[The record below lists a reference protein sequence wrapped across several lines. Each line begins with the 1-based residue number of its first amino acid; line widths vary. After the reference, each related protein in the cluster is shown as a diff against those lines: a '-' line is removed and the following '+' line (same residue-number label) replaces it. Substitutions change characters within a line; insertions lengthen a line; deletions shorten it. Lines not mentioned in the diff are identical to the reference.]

1 MFKPCLPSPRATL
14 LRLLSATGLVVA
26 LIAPAQAQPGAA
38 APSELFQALGGR
50 AGLVVLMDDF
60 MQRLLADPR
69 MRPFFE
75 EADQKNIKEKLV
87 LQLCEVS
94 GGPCKYDGKDMKKSH
109 EGVDIDKS
117 QFNALVEV
125 LQDTLSARGVPFRA
139 QNQLLA
145 RLAPMHRQI
154 INVPH

>member
-1 MFKPCLPSPRATL
+1 MFKPCLPPLRPTL

-26 LIAPAQAQPGAA
+26 LNAPAQAQPGAA
-38 APSELFQALGGR
+38 APSELFRALGGR
-50 AGLVVLMDDF
+50 AGLVVLMEDF

-75 EADQKNIKEKLV
+75 EADQKNIKEKL
-87 LQLCEVS
+87 
-94 GGPCKYDGKDMKKSH
+94 
-109 EGVDIDKS
+109 
-117 QFNALVEV
+117 V